1 MSAITSVR
9 ASHRAM
15 AIAAVA
21 GVAALG
27 IVASA
32 VPVQAMG
39 TGNPYEDQQVGVTY
53 TVYEPSYTA
62 SMKTPKTAAAG
73 PTCPT
78 GT

>member
-9 ASHRAM
+9 ASRRTRVV
-15 AIAAVA
+15 AAVA
-21 GVAALG
+21 VVAALA

-53 TVYEPSYTA
+53 TSTSPR
-62 SMKTPKTAAAG
+62 TPRA
-73 PTCPT
+73 
-78 GT
+78 